1 MVLLCSLFL
10 VSTVYAQDGITPEA
24 TPDASPAVTEEAAA
38 DEEVP
43 EVVAPDLDEEES
55 PAAEPLPAET
65 AETNSEAEPALE
77 SPSETEEA
85 IAEEM
90 PVEESAIVPDAAQED
105 EVPAGE
111 VVENAPVQAI
121 ADSDPYFKVGTITYA
136 FKLTGTC
143 PGNTATYICTES
155 DNPLTAAIQYLI
167 DHPAM
172 VPTDRKVYV
181 EEGDYDGVKIDGGT
195 YANLAQLNGLIG
207 VDGSGLINFKG
218 DLLINAPSNGFILS
232 GFTVNGTVSITNAIG
247 VIKLTDVH
255 VFNDGGDGIYVET
268 TGSIELTDVESSN
281 NAGRGAELYAY
292 GPASNYVK
300 LINSE
305 FDDNDVGESKAGL
318 FVDTIGTITLN
329 GVSASRNTGDGAV
342 LIDFKTLTISN
353 SLFNDNYVNGDPHS
367 SGVGLFIDTSAI
379 AAVTLNNV
387 IASGNENT
395 NISIATNGNV
405 TATNIEVRWSDI
417 GTGMIVNS
425 GNSAAPATVT
435 INNGQFRE
443 NYLEGLHVECK
454 GNIAL
459 NNIIAN
465 QNTTGDG
472 VYLDNCLYDVSACTG
487 TGGVTLSAVWLA
499 DMLNEFYD
507 NGGYGVEVFSKG
519 AVTLSNLDA
528 YANTGGGV
536 YVRNDYGTGNATV
549 NTTYIGS
556 WYNWLGNNEGDTGL
570 LILSGGNIQV
580 EYVAGN
586 NNAKHGM
593 DLKNDTSSS
602 PRTIQVKNSE
612 ANGNDGDG
620 LCINASGAV
629 TLQNLAYV
637 GNNGQSGSGNGA
649 SILNESGNVTITGA
663 AIDNPIYFNDNHDYG
678 LYIVSNGSVAVSK
691 IEAVNNGT
699 MGFYVDVTNLAGKTV
714 GITNGKFND
723 NDSSGL
729 EVYAKGNITL
739 NTVEAVNND
748 NYGAFLDNCLQVGS
762 TGVCLGTG
770 TITVNAPISFTNS
783 FNQNINDGLHIESK
797 GNISLTN
804 INANQN
810 YEGFGAYLRNSFTGS
825 AGTVTIT
832 ATTDQ
837 FNYFSSYNAKTG
849 LVVDSFGN
857 INLTKVNASENNGRG
872 AELYNDLAPTPK
884 TVAVTNGIFNDN
896 NNDGLY
902 ILSKGAVTL
911 SGVMAHRDSIR
922 DDWLDVA
929 GITVYEYLI
938 EGYQTDEGWYYWTPD
953 RWGFQATSSGGTV
966 KISLESDDFMPQI
979 YVYDADGNQVAGSDN
994 DLEENSLSIEFESD
1008 ADAFYT
1014 IEVTQRWGSGGNY
1027 VLSLNDLEYGNEWE
1041 PDVNGIEVDTTAG
1054 TASVTVNNL
1063 AAVGFGVNAYDNSVD
1078 GLRIDSRGNTTLNK
1092 VDSYRNGRR
1101 GLSID
1106 LTGSSTASMTLNTA
1120 HLDNNWVVGLVV
1132 NANGPM
1138 TWNNGSANG
1147 NIKEGCAG
1155 MMSWSGSPLAS
1166 VTVAN
1171 VDFNNTNGTPSLF
1184 IYTGGAVTLTNIN
1197 AINNPTSVG
1206 VIVLNQAGVAPV
1218 TINCTGGRVCEFS
1231 NNDKGLAITSRGAV
1245 TLNGLEVNNNGT
1257 GATVDNAGA
1266 LSPMGVSISNSKF
1279 NYNNVGSGLEVN
1291 SLGNITLNNVE
1302 ASGNSLHDSFMDLSE
1317 HGQSQY
1323 EHLGNYNDNDRY
1335 WFDGSDGVKVVV
1347 ELDSDDFEPYF
1358 RIFDSNW
1365 NFIDDA
1371 DSGGGS
1377 NATLEFI
1384 PEWDGTFIV
1393 EVSGGY
1399 GFYDLSLNDSED
1411 TYENDFYESSGV
1423 WLDNCQYDGD
1433 LHACTGS
1440 GTVTINNAAIR
1451 DYSGNNANG
1460 IHIVTRGNVSVA
1472 NAYATTN
1479 GNSGLY
1485 SNNSFGTGT
1494 VMVKS
1499 TIPGQYS
1506 GFYRNWGNGL
1516 DIRSGGAVTLN
1527 MVAGNG
1533 NVYDGFYLENP
1544 APSILAPLTI
1554 LNARFWSNGSDG
1566 VNATVFGAVNL
1577 TDLRVYSN
1585 GGYGVYINNK
1595 DASTPQPVNV
1605 KKVIVNGN
1613 GSNGLYVESKGA
1625 ITIDNINASNNGN
1638 HGASLNNNYSGAT
1651 GGITIASTMG
1661 ESHFDNNGGNGLEAF
1676 TNKSISG
1683 SKVNAKENGQIGI
1696 LADNDSG
1703 AGTVSFTT
1711 VNVQYNKDEGL
1722 KIMANGQVTLNGV
1735 TALRNGS
1742 DSNAD
1747 GVHVETQSNNISL
1760 ANSIAQGNHGCG
1772 FYLGIL
1778 FPNWPTLGTNI
1789 YMGNDVDNSGDP
1801 NMLIR
1806 YLST

>member
-1 MVLLCSLFL
+1 MYQLTRHKKWFWLLPLVLLCSLFF
-10 VSTVYAQDGITPEA
+10 VSTVYAQDEI
-24 TPDASPAVTEEAAA
+24 TPDATPTVIEEAAVK
-38 DEEVP
+38 EEVP
-43 EVVAPDLDEEES
+43 VVAA
-55 PAAEPLPAET
+55 PALE
-65 AETNSEAEPALE
+65 LE
-77 SPSETEEA
+77 SPSETEVVITED
-85 IAEEM
+85 IPM
-90 PVEESAIVPDAAQED
+90 EESGVVPEAVQED

-111 VVENAPVQAI
+111 VAVITPVKAI

-155 DNPLTAAIQYLI
+155 ANPLTAAIQYLM

-181 EEGDYDGVKIDGGT
+181 EKGDYTGVTIEGSA
-195 YANLAQLNGLIG
+195 YANLRQLNGLIG
-207 VDGSGLINFKG
+207 LDGSGDTNINGNLII
-218 DLLINAPSNGFILS
+218 DSPLNGFTLS
-232 GFTVNGTVSITNAIG
+232 GFTINGSLTIDNALG
-247 VIKLTDVH
+247 TIKLTDVH

-300 LINSE
+300 IINCE
-305 FDDNDVGESKAGL
+305 FDDNDVGAGKAGL
-318 FVDTIGTITLN
+318 AIDTLGTITLN
-329 GVSASRNTGDGAV
+329 GVSASRNSGDGAD
-342 LIDFKTLTISN
+342 IFNFKSLTISN
-353 SLFNDNYVNGDPHS
+353 SLFNDNYVDGAPGS
-367 SGVGLFIDTSAI
+367 SGYGLNIESDSVSP
-379 AAVTLNNV
+379 VTMTNV
-387 IASGNENT
+387 IASGNENDNLT
-395 NISIATNGNV
+395 LITYGNV
-405 TATNIEVRWSDI
+405 TGTNVEARWSQK
-417 GTGMIVNS
+417 GSGMFIDSS
-425 GNSAAPATVT
+425 GSAAPATVT
-435 INNGQFRE
+435 INNGQFSE
-443 NYLEGLHVECK
+443 NHLDGLHVECK
-454 GNIAL
+454 GNISL

-472 VYLDNCLYDVSACTG
+472 MYLDNCQYGGSACAG
-487 TGGVTLSAVWLA
+487 TGGVTLSAVWIA

-519 AVTLSNLDA
+519 SVTLSNLDA
-528 YANTGGGV
+528 YENFNGGV

-570 LILSGGNIQV
+570 LILSGGNILV
-580 EYVAGN
+580 EYVAAD

-593 DLKNDTSSS
+593 DLENDNATS

-612 ANGNDGDG
+612 ANGNQGDG
-620 LCINASGAV
+620 LHILASGAI
-629 TLQNLAYV
+629 TLQNLWYI
-637 GNNGQSGSGNGA
+637 GSNGQSGDGSGA
-649 SILNESGNVTITGA
+649 SILNESGNVTITGT

-699 MGFYVDVTNLAGKTV
+699 MGFYVDVTNLPGKTV
-714 GITNGKFND
+714 GITNGRFND

-739 NTVEAVNND
+739 NTVEATNND

-770 TITVNAPISFTNS
+770 TVTVNAPISFTNN
-783 FNQNINDGLHIESK
+783 FNENVNDGLHIESK

-804 INANQN
+804 IAANHN

-825 AGTVTIT
+825 AGTMTIT

-837 FNYFSSYNAKTG
+837 FNYFSSYNAKAG

-857 INLTKVNASENNGRG
+857 ISLTKVNACENYGRG

-884 TVAVTNGIFNDN
+884 TVMVTNGIFNDN
-896 NNDGLY
+896 NNDGLL

-911 SGVMAHRDSIR
+911 SGVMAHRDSIH

-929 GITVYEYLI
+929 GITVHEYLI
-938 EGYQTDEGWYYWTPD
+938 EGYWSDEGWYYWTPD
-953 RWGFQATSSGGTV
+953 RWSFQATSGGGTV
-966 KISLESDDFMPQI
+966 KISLECDDFMPQI

-994 DLEENSLSIEFESD
+994 DLEENSLLIEFESD

-1027 VLSLNDLEYGNEWE
+1027 ILSLNDLEYGNEWE
-1041 PDVNGIEVDTTAG
+1041 PDVNGIEVDTTRG
-1054 TASVTVNNL
+1054 TGGVTVNNL

-1101 GLSID
+1101 GLSVD

-1147 NIKEGCAG
+1147 NVKEGCAG

-1171 VDFNNTNGTPSLF
+1171 VDFNHTNGAPSLF
-1184 IYTGGAVTLTNIN
+1184 IYTGGTVTLTNIN

-1206 VIVLNQAGVAPV
+1206 VMILNQAGAAPV
-1218 TINCTGGRVCEFS
+1218 TITCSGGKVCEFS
-1231 NNDKGLAITSRGAV
+1231 DNDKGLAITSRGAI
-1245 TLNGLEVNNNGT
+1245 TLNGLLVINNGI

-1266 LSPMGVSISNSKF
+1266 LSPMSVSISNSTF
-1279 NYNNVGSGLEVN
+1279 NYNNSGTGLEVN

-1302 ASGNSLHDSFMDLSE
+1302 ANGNSLHDTFMDLSE

-1323 EHLGNYNDNDRY
+1323 EHLGYYNDNDRY

-1365 NFIDDA
+1365 NFITEA
-1371 DSGGGS
+1371 GSGGGS
-1377 NATLEFI
+1377 NATLEFT

-1393 EVSGGY
+1393 EVSGGN

-1411 TYENDFYESSGV
+1411 TYRNYFYESSGV
-1423 WLDNCQYDGD
+1423 WLDNCQYDSD
-1433 LHACTGS
+1433 LHACIGS
-1440 GTVTINNAAIR
+1440 GTVTINNATFR
-1451 DYSGNNANG
+1451 NFSGNNAFG
-1460 IHIVTRGNVSVA
+1460 IYIATKGNVSVTNA
-1472 NAYATTN
+1472 NASTN
-1479 GNSGLY
+1479 GGSGLY
-1485 SNNSFGTGT
+1485 SNNSFGAGT

-1506 GFYRNWGNGL
+1506 GFHQNWGNGV

-1527 MVAGNG
+1527 AVAGNG

-1554 LNARFWSNGSDG
+1554 LNARFWSNGSSG
-1566 VNATVFGAVNL
+1566 VYAMVFGAVNL

-1585 GGYGVYINNK
+1585 GDYGVYITNK

-1605 KKVIVNGN
+1605 KKVILRGN

-1625 ITIDNINASNNGN
+1625 ITIDNINASDNGN

-1651 GGITIASTMG
+1651 GGITIASTLG
-1661 ESHFDNNGGNGLEAF
+1661 ESHFDNNAGNGLEAF
-1676 TNKSISG
+1676 SNKSISG
-1683 SKVNAKENGQIGI
+1683 SKIYAKENGQIGI

-1711 VNVQYNKDEGL
+1711 VNVQYNRDEGL
-1722 KIMANGQVTLNGV
+1722 KIMANGQVTLNGI

-1742 DSNAD
+1742 NSDAD
-1747 GVHVETQSNNISL
+1747 GVHVETRSNSISL

-1772 FYLGIL
+1772 FYLGNVY
-1778 FPNWPTLGTNI
+1778 PNWPTLGTNI

-1801 NMLIR
+1801 NMLIK
-1806 YLST
+1806 YLGL